1 MRSRVSGRER
11 TVRVLLGVKVRA
23 LREEGSPTLVVS
35 GRDVQ
40 GFLTSGSQSLG
51 PWCEGPGLQL
61 GRGENPVLTGGKV
74 RCLKED

>member
-51 PWCEGPGLQL
+51 TW
-61 GRGENPVLTGGKV
+61 
-74 RCLKED
+74 